1 MIEEPRKGYNYFV
14 SGTRRGRSGASR
26 AQALALG
33 RERIEPS
40 RSNPDKIV
48 LQERRHHFEDW
59 LERLPARPLDIV
71 DVGGRIQP
79 YRDLMGERENTY
91 VSVDPQLE
99 GLTDVVAIGES
110 LPFQD
115 SVFDFAICTQVLT
128 YAFDPNTLVREI
140 YRVLKRPGALFLTV
154 PSFFPEHHDERWRFL
169 PDGLREMFGYWSNV
183 EILPEGNSSVGLL
196 RSVSI
201 SICESERKS
210 RLKSFISNRLLI
222 PGINE
227 VSARLIDK
235 NSNTAMTPNYSVWAE
250 K

>member
-1 MIEEPRKGYNYFV
+1 MIDESRKGYNYFA
-14 SGTRRGRSGASR
+14 SGAGRRRSDARR
-26 AQALALG
+26 AHALALG

-48 LQERRHHFEDW
+48 LEERRHHFEDW
-59 LERLPARPLDIV
+59 IERLPARPLDII

-79 YRDLMGERENTY
+79 YRSLMGDRENSY
-91 VSVDPQLE
+91 VAVDPQLE

-110 LPFQD
+110 LPFRD

-128 YAFDPNTLVREI
+128 YASNPNALVQEI
-140 YRVLKRPGALFLTV
+140 HRVLKRTGALFLTV

-169 PDGLREMFGYWSNV
+169 PDGLREMFDYWSDV

-201 SICESERKS
+201 SIAESENKS
-210 RLKSFISNRLLI
+210 RVKSFVSDRVLI
-222 PGINE
+222 PGINQI
-227 VSARLIDK
+227 SARLIDR
-235 NSNTAMTPNYSVWAE
+235 NSNTSMTPNYSVWAE